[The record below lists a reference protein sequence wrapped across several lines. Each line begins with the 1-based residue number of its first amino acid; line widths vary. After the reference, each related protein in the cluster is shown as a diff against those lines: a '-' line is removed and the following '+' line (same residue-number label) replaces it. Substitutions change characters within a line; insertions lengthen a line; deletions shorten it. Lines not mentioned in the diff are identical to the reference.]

1 MAVKFIFNLHQS
13 YVTQHTFCKQ
23 NSAPSSW
30 LEKLFVI
37 IKLFNR
43 SKIRLSGNLKIV
55 VTAGYYV
62 KIQKRLSNW
71 RHPAMSAEN
80 KNKVWKLASFLVIV
94 VAGYLFSGCEVNAIE
109 QSSAN
114 ANTNTA
120 HNKSPRL
127 GFIPLNSTSNES
139 NLNSLSNNTNN
150 ATNENI
156 NSAANTKTSENTQ
169 PSSTQIDFAQKSL
182 TNSQFDSAA
191 AQNRSL
197 SRNLVW
203 TFGGKAQTGW
213 YIYKPLICH
222 TIGVEA
228 DASENDFAEGLSRW
242 QKANELPPNGVLD
255 AVTLAL
261 FVSKWQ
267 ANRLKIRGYPSPN
280 ELLIVPTVDFY
291 DVSRPDELRQVHRDT
306 YVAYKKLVAAAIAD
320 KTLNLANKDKD
331 ELAPSEK
338 FLKIVSSFRSREY
351 QDKLRRESP
360 NSGRAGLAVG
370 NSPHF
375 TGRALDIYVGG
386 EPVIT
391 KDENRA
397 LQVNTKIYLWLVKN
411 AGRFGFKPYF
421 YEPWH
426 WEYAPD

>member
-1 MAVKFIFNLHQS
+1 MFMK
-13 YVTQHTFCKQ
+13 
-23 NSAPSSW
+23 
-30 LEKLFVI
+30 
-37 IKLFNR
+37 
-43 SKIRLSGNLKIV
+43 
-55 VTAGYYV
+55 
-62 KIQKRLSNW
+62 
-71 RHPAMSAEN
+71 N
-80 KNKVWKLASFLVIV
+80 KDKVWKPVSLLVIV
-94 VAGYLFSGCEVNAIE
+94 VAGWMFLGCEVNAVE
-109 QSSAN
+109 QPSPN

-120 HNKSPRL
+120 NNVSQRL
-127 GFIPLNSTSNES
+127 GFVSSNSASNES
-139 NLNSLSNNTNN
+139 NLNSSSNNTNN
-150 ATNENI
+150 AANENT
-156 NSAANTKTSENTQ
+156 NNALKTETAENVQTVPTQ
-169 PSSTQIDFAQKSL
+169 TETAQKSS
-182 TNSQFDSAA
+182 TNSHFDSAA
-191 AQNRSL
+191 AQNQIL
-197 SRNLVW
+197 ARNLAW
-203 TFGGKAQTGW
+203 TFGGKTQTGW

-222 TIGVEA
+222 TIGVEIG
-228 DASENDFAEGLSRW
+228 ASENAFAEGLSRW
-242 QKANELPPNGVLD
+242 QKANQLPSNGVLD

-267 ANRLKIRGYPSPN
+267 ANRLKVRGYPSPS

-291 DVSRPDELRQVHRDT
+291 DASRPDELRQVYRDT

-320 KTLNLANKDKD
+320 KSLNLANKDKD
-331 ELAPSEK
+331 ELAASEK

-397 LQVNTKIYLWLVKN
+397 LQVNTKVYLWLVKN

>member
-1 MAVKFIFNLHQS
+1 MK
-13 YVTQHTFCKQ
+13 
-23 NSAPSSW
+23 
-30 LEKLFVI
+30 
-37 IKLFNR
+37 
-43 SKIRLSGNLKIV
+43 
-55 VTAGYYV
+55 
-62 KIQKRLSNW
+62 
-71 RHPAMSAEN
+71 N
-80 KNKVWKLASFLVIV
+80 KKKVWKIASFLVFV
-94 VAGYLFSGCEVNAIE
+94 VAGGCLLSSCEVNAIE
-109 QSSAN
+109 QPSTN
-114 ANTNTA
+114 VNTNTA
-120 HNKSPRL
+120 NNVSNRL
-127 GFIPLNSTSNES
+127 RFLSSNTANNES
-139 NLNSLSNNTNN
+139 NINSLSNNANN

-156 NSAANTKTSENTQ
+156 NSAANTKIPENVQTIPPQ
-169 PSSTQIDFAQKSL
+169 IDSSQKSSTNA
-182 TNSQFDSAA
+182 QFDAAA
-191 AQNRSL
+191 AQNQNL
-197 SRNLVW
+197 ARNIVW
-203 TFGGKAQTGW
+203 TFGGRAQTGW

-222 TIGVEA
+222 TIGVEFGA
-228 DASENDFAEGLSRW
+228 NENAFAEGLSRW
-242 QKANELPPNGVLD
+242 QKANELPPSGVLD

-267 ANRLKIRGYPSPN
+267 ANRLKIRGYPPPS
-280 ELLIVPTVDFY
+280 ELLIVPNVDFY
-291 DVSRPDELRQVHRDT
+291 DASRPDDLRQVHRDT

-320 KTLNLANKDKD
+320 KSLNLANKDKD
-331 ELAPSEK
+331 ELAASEK

-397 LQVNTKIYLWLVKN
+397 IQINTKIYLWLVKN
-411 AGRFGFKPYF
+411 AGKFGFKPYF